1 MSMTTARITRT
12 CATLAAAAALALGLT
27 GCGGPADQIDRDGRF
42 TVGTDILA
50 GGWRI
55 TAPEGTRGKP
65 CTFVVINPDGSLVD
79 TGPAGGA
86 EGIPLADG
94 QALNTLH
101 CGTWTKVR

>member
-1 MSMTTARITRT
+1 MSMTTNPITRT
-12 CATLAAAAALALGLT
+12 CTALVAAAALALALT
-27 GCGGPADQIDRDGRF
+27 GCGGPADQIDHDGRY
-42 TVGTDILA
+42 TVGADIQA

-65 CTFVVINPDGSLVD
+65 CTFAVINPDGSLMD

-86 EGIPLADG
+86 AGIPLADG

-101 CGTWTKVR
+101 CGTWTKVS